1 MDTAEL
7 AAKIPT
13 DDVQTPKLERRG
25 SVLRRE
31 ALERIR
37 QGKGGPSPNEVTSF
51 DRRKTGISSDLRA
64 QRVQKGLAQK
74 NRPDSRHAA
83 EPTGDPACCGLWGFL
98 LLLGNRPAELV
109 LLDIRCYPLV

>member
-13 DDVQTPKLERRG
+13 EGQTPRLERRG

-37 QGKGGPSPNEVTSF
+37 QGKGRPAQNEGSRVAKGGAGVSN
-51 DRRKTGISSDLRA
+51 DLGA
-64 QRVQKGLAQK
+64 QGVDKSEGLAR
-74 NRPDSRHAA
+74 NRSDSRHVPA
-83 EPTGDPACCGLWGFL
+83 PTGDDPRAAGRAVSLYDLSRRL
-98 LLLGNRPAELV
+98 LIVATR
-109 LLDIRCYPLV
+109 YY